1 MFSKQQRNTYRT
13 TNGPGTNYLRNAV
26 RTRVYSG
33 DTETEDRLVAYQ
45 LYWQF
50 YLGKHWADNNDK
62 LLSFNYCKAI
72 VDKVITF
79 MVGKSGFEL
88 NVEDTWGDEIDPEV
102 VEKPVEALLNY
113 VWRKNRKKL
122 TMTKMLQ
129 MGSVSGDVYVYL
141 YPDVK
146 KGYVVIDV
154 LDSRTAI
161 PVFEDGDYTKIKK
174 YRIVKPLAENDKK
187 FVAKVV
193 EYEVNMRREYKVKDT
208 SEGADKY
215 EMVETPND
223 LGFIPIVHIQNSAN
237 SAAFGGFSD
246 LVDILKLNKI
256 YNEMAED
263 VKQIID
269 YYAAPTT
276 VVTGATVGNLKR
288 GVDQI
293 WSGLPAEADVKVLS
307 LGEDLSASQTFLQSL
322 KNAMHDMTGVPEEVL
337 SKVQHI
343 SNTSAAALQM
353 LYQSLIQAADKK
365 AMTYGE
371 GVVEI
376 NKMLAILMVKY
387 FQDSLDMVKNLPAN
401 AKEKPEEY
409 FERFWVE
416 PVFIYNLPSDR
427 LMQLQEA
434 QLELTMKVGSR
445 QEVMERLGKR
455 NIPKIVKQM
464 EDDLDFMK
472 KVSEVMQPPQPLNE
486 GGGGSGGPPKPP
498 PTA

>member
-1 MFSKQQRNTYRT
+1 MFSKQQRQTYRT

-26 RTRVYSG
+26 RSRIYSG
-33 DTETEDRLVAYQ
+33 DTETEERLVAYQ

-50 YLGKHWADNNDK
+50 YVGKHWAENNDK

-72 VDKVITF
+72 VDKVVNF
-79 MVGKSGFEL
+79 MVGKTGFEL
-88 NVEDTWGDEIDPEV
+88 NVEDTWGELVDSEV
-102 VEKPVEALLNY
+102 VEKPLESLLNY

-122 TMTKMLQ
+122 ILTKMLQ
-129 MGSVSGDVYVYL
+129 MGSVSGDLFVYL
-141 YPDVK
+141 YPDVR

-154 LDSRTAI
+154 LDSRTTI
-161 PVFEDGDYTKIKK
+161 PVFEKGDYTKVKK
-174 YRIVKPLAENDKK
+174 WRIVKALGDNDKNYTAR
-187 FVAKVV
+187 VI
-193 EYEVNMRREYKVKDT
+193 EYEVNLRREYYVKDT
-208 SEGADKY
+208 SENADKY
-215 EMVETPND
+215 EMVEIPND
-223 LGFIPIVHIQNSAN
+223 LGFIPIIHIQNSPN
-237 SAAFGGFSD
+237 SASFGGFSD

-293 WSGLPAEADVKVLS
+293 WSGLPAEANVQVLS
-307 LGEDLSASQTFLQSL
+307 LGEDLSASQTFLTSL

-371 GVVEI
+371 GIVEI
-376 NKMLAILMVKY
+376 NRMLLVLMTKY
-387 FQDSLDMVKNLPAN
+387 FKEELDIVKRLPEN
-401 AKEKPEEY
+401 AKTNTEQY
-409 FERFWVE
+409 FERFWVS
-416 PVFIYNLPSDR
+416 PAFIYNLPSDR

-434 QLELTMKVGSR
+434 QLELNMKIGSR

-455 NIPKIVKQM
+455 NIPVIEKQI
-464 EDDLDFMK
+464 EDDLEFLK
-472 KVSEVMQPPQPLNE
+472 LVTEASQPVVTQ
-486 GGGGSGGPPKPP
+486 SGGAFNEPP
-498 PTA
+498 PPS

>member
-13 TNGPGTNYLRNAV
+13 THGPGTNYLRNAV

-50 YLGKHWADNNDK
+50 YTGKHWADNNDK

-88 NVEDTWGDEIDPEV
+88 NVDDTWGEDVDSEK
-102 VEKPVEALLNY
+102 VEKPIEALLNY
-113 VWRKNRKKL
+113 VWRKNGKKL
-122 TMTKMLQ
+122 TITKMLQ
-129 MGSVSGDVYVYL
+129 MGSVSGDLYVYL
-141 YPDVK
+141 YPDRA

-154 LDSRTAI
+154 MDSRTTI
-161 PVFEDGDYTKIKK
+161 PTFKDGDYTNVSK
-174 YRIVKPLAENDKK
+174 YRIIKPLAENDNKYT
-187 FVAKVV
+187 AKVV
-193 EYEVNMRREYKVKDT
+193 EYEVNMRRTYYVKDT
-208 SEGADKY
+208 SEKADKF
-215 EMVETPND
+215 ELVEEPND
-223 LGFIPIVHIQNSAN
+223 LGFIPVIHIQNSAN
-237 SAAFGGFSD
+237 SAGFGGFSD

-276 VVTGATVGNLKR
+276 VVTGATVGQLKR

-307 LGEDLSASQTFLQSL
+307 LGEDLSASQTFLATL

-371 GVVEI
+371 GVVAI
-376 NKMLAILMVKY
+376 NKMAATMMVKY
-387 FQDSLDMVKNLPAN
+387 FADSLEMVKRLPEN
-401 AKEKPEEY
+401 ARTKPAEY

-434 QLELTMKVGSR
+434 QLELNMKVGSR
-445 QEVMERLGKR
+445 QEIMERLGKR
-455 NIPKIVKQM
+455 GIPKIITQM
-464 EDDLDFMK
+464 EADLEFMK
-472 KVSEVMQPPQPLNE
+472 KVTEVMSPPAPVGNPANAPPQTE
-486 GGGGSGGPPKPP
+486 
-498 PTA
+498 